1 MRKISEAE
9 RENRREILRD
19 ILLAAL
25 GAGVSVGSF
34 FLYYWADHVILTIA
48 ICLFDVGYTYWS
60 ACRFF
65 DAQEWKGTKAIMIP
79 MLMLFFWAIVFCVLC
94 VGNAAML
101 GGDFSYDMFL
111 YPVFLMPAFEV
122 VFLVLIILG
131 QGM

>member
-9 RENRREILRD
+9 RENRREILKN
-19 ILLAAL
+19 ILFAAL

-34 FLYYWADHVILTIA
+34 FLYYWVDHVALTVV

-79 MLMLFFWAIVFCVLC
+79 MLMLIFWAIVFCVLC
-94 VGNAAML
+94 VGNAELM

-122 VFLVLIILG
+122 VFLLLVILG